1 MLEYIIAT
9 LLFDCIYEILSGLFV
24 LYLLYATQTHVY
36 LVSTTMITIT
46 ITIMST
52 SADFRQQM
60 ELKMET

>member
-46 ITIMST
+46 IMST